1 MARVAFDP
9 FEALDLARDA
19 SGSTIKARYHELA
32 LRYHPN
38 RHQGSSDQQQQQK
51 STYSDHFHRVHEA
64 YNLLSKADN
73 RRRRAELLDLL
84 DLEEDVH
91 AHFAELIEQPETPE
105 EEEQAHHIVDDQ
117 EVLFSS
123 DADDDLPNLGLQRR
137 QTDLSRHA
145 NTAKHVRDKS
155 EGTSSVLTPVSPVSP
170 TRKRLQWP
178 KLANISTVLEDDT
191 TKEADYFTQRRR
203 KLKKLEKQELEA
215 FWGYREAMA
224 LKFKAEE
231 EAEKQHELYERAR
244 WKREYFERAP
254 KETRERM
261 RSFQHFMGAVSAF
274 EHHTPRR
281 RGRSTVS
288 YGSGTPVEGPGESA
302 HFLSPTNA
310 LGRQKH
316 KRAWS
321 TDVSGDQTDSEEDS
335 GDAHFRTMSNWRRSF
350 YGKTNVNMEPHRGR
364 SDHAREQS
372 HPDGPFQLVIRQP
385 TNLSSIQEGRSSSGE
400 TPSPSSREPSPS
412 PYLTQTT
419 NANHHRFTIVPTQST
434 AQLLG
439 ASVERH
445 LRSPS
450 PVGRALS
457 SSTREQTLHTNDGC
471 SLELKIVGT
480 PHHYHIPRQHVH
492 LLNDADKARLL
503 GAESDAVGAAA
514 EASKLLDRLN
524 QLDPTTAAKFEVK
537 QDIKKSFAFRLI
549 YEHKDIAS
557 QGHQSFIALSY
568 RRKLSVRKTPSLFTL
583 PLDCEMFEAVWQERG
598 ENEGIWIDQ
607 ISIDQDSDFER
618 TVSMS
623 AMDMV
628 YSRARR
634 VIVALDDIEFNHREG
649 EQLQS
654 HMAEY
659 NALAHVAPRKRFR
672 RKQPSFLE
680 SHEHMFEMI
689 RKILRSS
696 WFKRAWCRHEMRL
709 GKHHIFLIPCTRN
722 NNRPGRDV
730 LRFNGKFMAHLLDLS
745 LEVPF
750 ESDVESVK
758 PALHAFFR
766 DRSKMAPDEREMA
779 SHHGNMSTVVAE
791 VMMMEAGGDPRIPVE
806 QREADA
812 RKDKIAIILNTMEC
826 GLALHQDLRRP
837 SIRISQDECY
847 HDLLMLGLAAQDPGS
862 LCAIGSPLPISPSNS
877 SVLYTPTVADAGLNN
892 SKTLQRLPENARL
905 AIDTSGSEHYIQLD
919 LKFLQPRA
927 PPGLQ
932 SIPEIGH
939 DQQVC
944 KSASLDDALRV
955 DKTSEAMQLARH
967 IFEICDGEG
976 RKWGRNR
983 KRYLTHDK
991 KANFLFGPMHDIYVE
1006 TLACVLECG
1015 PAWMSDIA
1023 ERYSMGRWKVDL
1035 HGAYELLIALQ
1046 NTTGKWPAE
1055 AWSERSA
1062 GFIVDFVNFL
1072 VIRGLP
1078 LRQLSEKEDW
1088 RPVWFST
1095 EAGGKVLSFVPV
1107 GKKEFI
1113 RPAIPTALIH
1123 PDYVH
1128 LSRLWILEPRRSG
1141 QDFSGQDEW
1150 TLLGKSVLFSDEVY
1164 IEHMSSSSGD
1174 LKAQQKI
1181 YGRRRRR
1188 KECVHD

>member
-9 FEALDLARDA
+9 FEALGLPRDA
-19 SGSTIKARYHELA
+19 SGSTIKARYHALA

-38 RHQGSSDQQQQQK
+38 RHQGSDQQK
-51 STYSDHFHRVHEA
+51 STFSDHFHHVHEA
-64 YNLLSKADN
+64 YDLLCRADN

-84 DLEEDVH
+84 DLQDDIL
-91 AHFAELIEQPETPE
+91 AHFADLIDEQPETPE
-105 EEEQAHHIVDDQ
+105 EQHTPEKVDDQ
-117 EVLFSS
+117 DGQFSS
-123 DADDDLPNLGLQRR
+123 DADDDLPSLGIQRR

-145 NTAKHVRDKS
+145 GHGAKHGRNKPQS
-155 EGTSSVLTPVSPVSP
+155 PTMSSPVSPVSP
-170 TRKRLQWP
+170 TKKRLHWP
-178 KLANISTVLEDDT
+178 KLANISTVLEEEK
-191 TKEADYFTQRRR
+191 TKEADYFTERRK

-215 FWGYREAMA
+215 FWNYREAMA

-231 EAEKQHELYERAR
+231 EAEKQKELFERAR

-274 EHHTPRR
+274 EHHAPRR
-281 RGRSTVS
+281 RNRSTVS
-288 YGSGTPVEGPGESA
+288 YGSGTPTFGPGENAQLLNPA
-302 HFLSPTNA
+302 HAFGS
-310 LGRQKH
+310 QKH
-316 KRAWS
+316 KRGWS
-321 TDVSGDQTDSEEDS
+321 TDISGDQTDSEDDS
-335 GDAHFRTMSNWRRSF
+335 GDAYAARMSNWRRPSH
-350 YGKTNVNMEPHRGR
+350 GNGNVTLDHHRGR
-364 SDHAREQS
+364 PDLAMERHMDTHADA
-372 HPDGPFQLVIRQP
+372 PPGFQLLVRQP
-385 TNLSSIQEGRSSSGE
+385 TKLGSIREGRSSSGG
-400 TPSPSSREPSPS
+400 TPSQSSREPSPYS
-412 PYLTQTT
+412 AQSNNLS
-419 NANHHRFTIVPTQST
+419 NHGFTLVPQLNT

-439 ASVERH
+439 AASDRRV
-445 LRSPS
+445 RSPS
-450 PVGRALS
+450 PARRPLS
-457 SSTREQTLHTNDGC
+457 SATGSNQEVVEHVSDGC
-471 SLELKIVGT
+471 SLELKSVGT
-480 PHHYHIPRQHVH
+480 PHHNHIPRQHVH
-492 LLNDADKARLL
+492 LLDDANKAHLL

-514 EASKLLDRLN
+514 EASKLLRRLAD
-524 QLDPTTAAKFEVK
+524 LDPRVAAKFEVK
-537 QDIKKSFAFRLI
+537 QDIKKMFNFRLI

-568 RRKLSVRKTPSLFTL
+568 RRKLQVQKTHTLFTL
-583 PLDCEMFEAVWQERG
+583 PLDREMFEAVWQERG

-607 ISIDQDSDFER
+607 ISIDQESDFER

-634 VIVALDDIEFNHREG
+634 VIVALDDIEFDAKEG

-659 NALAHVAPRKRFR
+659 NALTHVAPRQRFR

-709 GKHHIFLIPCTRN
+709 GKHHIFLIPCKRKS
-722 NNRPGRDV
+722 RPGRDV

-750 ESDVESVK
+750 EPDVESVK

-766 DRSKMAPDEREMA
+766 DRAKMAPDEREMA

-791 VMMMEAGGDPRIPVE
+791 VFAMEAGGDPRIPVE

-837 SIRISQDECY
+837 TVRISQEECF

-862 LCAIGSPLPISPSNS
+862 LCAIGSPLPISIGQS
-877 SVLYTPTVADAGLNN
+877 SVLYTPTVADGGLNN
-892 SKTLQRLPENARL
+892 SKTLQRLPQNARL
-905 AIDTSGSEHYIQLD
+905 AICTSGAEHYIQVD
-919 LKFLQPRA
+919 LKFLQPREPA
-927 PPGLQ
+927 RQQ
-932 SIPEIGH
+932 SIPELGQTQ
-939 DQQVC
+939 DFA
-944 KSASLDDALRV
+944 SASLDRLRV
-955 DKTSEAMQLARH
+955 DKDSEAMSLARH
-967 IFEICDGEG
+967 IFTICDSEN

-991 KANFLFGPMHDIYVE
+991 KANYLFGPMHEIYVE
-1006 TLACVLECG
+1006 TLACVLQCG
-1015 PAWMSDIA
+1015 PTWMSDIA

-1035 HGAYELLIALQ
+1035 PGAYELLVALQ
-1046 NTTGKWPAE
+1046 NTNGRWPAD

-1078 LRQLSEKEDW
+1078 LRQLLAPESW
-1088 RPVWFST
+1088 RPLWFST
-1095 EAGGKVLSFVPV
+1095 DAGGKVLSFVPV
-1107 GKKEFI
+1107 DNKNIK
-1113 RPAIPTALIH
+1113 PAIPTALIN

-1128 LSRLWILEPRRSG
+1128 LSRLWILEPRSKEPHA
-1141 QDFSGQDEW
+1141 SQDEW

-1164 IEHMSSSSGD
+1164 IEHMSSSNGD

-1181 YGRRRRR
+1181 YGRR
-1188 KECVHD
+1188 KDT